1 MMKLF
6 GIILTA
12 AVICI
17 TGNYFSRLKV
27 KRVKILE
34 NFVMFIKYLRTQI
47 EFSKQPLE
55 KIIEQ
60 AVASGE
66 FENCGFLKLCLDKL
80 KKGIAL
86 PVAWKASAEEFQNR
100 SPITKEDCRIFKD
113 FSNALGSSD
122 TGGQIRNCDTYIGI
136 LELNIGVLQ
145 KSTDKSVKII
155 NTLSLFAAAFV
166 IIFFI

>member
-1 MMKLF
+1 MKSF
-6 GIILTA
+6 AIILTA

-17 TGNYFSRLKV
+17 TGNYFSRLKI

-34 NFVMFIKYLRTQI
+34 SFVMFIKYLRTQM
-47 EFSKQPLE
+47 EFSKQPIE
-55 KIIEQ
+55 RIIGQ
-60 AVASGE
+60 AVESGE
-66 FENCGFLKLCLDKL
+66 FENCGFLGGCH
-80 KKGIAL
+80 KKIKSGVGL
-86 PVAWKASAEEFQNR
+86 TDAWKDSVDKFFGC
-100 SPITKEDCRIFKD
+100 SPLTAEDCRTLKD

-122 TGGQIRNCDTYIGI
+122 IGGQIRNCDTYIGI
-136 LELNIGVLQ
+136 LELNIDSLK